1 MPRSA
6 RPVVIIS
13 MLSAATLAASAQQA
27 TFSSRLE
34 AVRVD
39 VSVTRDGTPVKGL
52 AAGDFEILDNGVR
65 QEVQL
70 VSSEDIPIDLVL
82 ALDMSG
88 SVTGERI
95 AHLRNA
101 SQMALKGLTK
111 NDRCALLTFSHRLTL
126 RVPLTSDVAAI
137 AKALDGDF
145 EPGNTSMID
154 AAYAALAHADS
165 GRGRGLAIVLSD
177 GVDTSSWLPAESVM
191 ETARRVDAVLFG
203 VSTDAP
209 KQTPLSDLADASG
222 GDLIRIE
229 STKQLTATLT
239 SLLEAFRQRYLL
251 SFVPQN
257 VARAGWHKL
266 EVRTKR
272 RGLTVKARTGYFGS

>member
-1 MPRSA
+1 MK
-6 RPVVIIS
+6 RPIGVAAIVV
-13 MLSAATLAASAQQA
+13 LGAATLAASPQQA
-27 TFSSRLE
+27 MFSSRLE

-39 VSVTRDGTPVKGL
+39 VSVTRDGAPVRGL
-52 AAGDFEILDNGVR
+52 TAGDFEILDNGVR

-70 VSSEDIPIDLVL
+70 VAAEEIPIDLVL

-88 SVTGERI
+88 SVTGERLQ
-95 AHLRNA
+95 HLRNA
-101 SQMALKGLTK
+101 SQVALKGLTK
-111 NDRCALLTFSHRLTL
+111 ADRCALLTFNHRLSL
-126 RVPLTSDVAAI
+126 RVPLTGDMSAI
-137 AKALDGDF
+137 SNALAGDF
-145 EPGNTSMID
+145 DPGNTSMID

-177 GVDTSSWLPAESVM
+177 GVDTASWLTAESVM

-203 VSTDAP
+203 ISTDAP
-209 KQTPLSDLADASG
+209 RETPLEDLADASG

-229 STKQLTATLT
+229 STKQLTSTLT
-239 SLLEAFRQRYLL
+239 SLLDAFRQRYLL

-257 VARAGWHKL
+257 VTRGGWHKL
-266 EVRTKR
+266 DVRTKR